1 MIILHGAYLEDGLFL
16 WAERA
21 AGASRRRANARY
33 AFDAGFDAVARAV
46 GGFVTDFSPAKR
58 RKQSLRAWLPTRG
71 THPLPSSTLIAE
83 PPPSRAAIRVS
94 PWAVEGLFLDTAEC
108 FDVLCAYA
116 DRSGS
121 IHGVLGGRDLGFW
134 VRALRLAGSLVA
146 RQRYLPGIVQRE
158 EAYHACWEP
167 VWLGD
172 DADRREELAAH
183 MPAVARALSPESSTA
198 APNTSPV
205 SALEGFVRAHVDRI
219 VRTHVDDAQ
228 AVVRATPAGAEAA
241 AQAGTIYER
250 WLAALRADESVISG
264 EPEDLEQLAGQVREW
279 RLPVDADATAP
290 FRLCFRLEEP
300 SLPKEEPRN
309 RRSRGRRNGK
319 ARRGREALQPGQRR
333 WYVRYLLQS
342 RDDASLLVPT
352 ADAWITRGR
361 KAAAL
366 SRMGADVHEAL
377 LASLAQAAGVC
388 PRIEESLRSRKPSG
402 YSLDARGA
410 HDFLSRT
417 APALEQAG
425 FGTLLPEWW
434 TGTSTRERLSVRAR
448 VRTLD
453 AEEEDEEPT
462 LDDLVQFDWEVC
474 LGGKVLS
481 GRDLEQLARLK
492 EPIQRVRGSWVET
505 GVDEI
510 HAALEFW
517 KNRKAGSVKAREV
530 VRMALGTADMSAGI
544 RFDGV
549 RATGWVEDLL
559 ERLEDKSAIAPIP
572 APPGFSG
579 ELRPYQKRGYAWLD
593 FLRAW
598 GLGACLADDMGLGKT
613 IQTLALVER
622 ERAEGEDRPV
632 LLVCPTSVLANWEH
646 EAARFTPSL
655 PVTSHHGAERAKG
668 YEFMQ
673 RAQAHGLVL
682 TSYALLH
689 RDVEDLST
697 VQWAGVV
704 LDEAQNIKNPD
715 TKQSQAVRSLVSDYR
730 MALTGTPVENHVGDL
745 WAIMD
750 FLNPGLLGTRE
761 QFKRS
766 FFVPIQA
773 YRERE
778 ASKRLQRITTPFIL
792 RRLKTDRSIISDLP
806 DKLEMKVFC
815 TLTKEQGSLYAS
827 VVKDAEKKIQD
838 AEGIERR
845 GVILATLTKLK
856 QVCNHPAHFLGDD
869 SDLEGRSGK
878 LARLTEML
886 EEVIEAGDRSLV
898 FTQFAEMGK
907 LLQSHIQEMLGREVL
922 FLHGGVPKRKRDDQ
936 VARFQSDEPGAPP
949 VFVLSLKAGGLGLNL
964 TRANHVFHFDRW
976 WNPAVENQATDRA
989 FRIGQESNVQ
999 VHKYVCAGT
1008 LEERIDEMIE
1018 RKRSIAEDIV
1028 GTGEA
1033 WITELGDEEL
1043 HDMLALRSDAVRD

>member
-1 MIILHGAYLEDGLFL
+1 MIILHGAYLEDRLFL
-16 WAERA
+16 WAEA
-21 AGASRRRANARY
+21 AAAAARRRANTRY
-33 AFDAGFDAVARAV
+33 AFDAGFDTVTRAV
-46 GGFVTDFSPAKR
+46 GSFVGDFLPVKQ
-58 RKQSLRAWLPTRG
+58 RKHSVRAWLPTRG
-71 THPLPSSTLIAE
+71 ARPLPSSALIGE
-83 PPPSRAAIRVS
+83 PPPSRAEVRIE
-94 PWAVEGLFLDTAEC
+94 PWVVEGLFLETDEC

-121 IHGVLGGRDLGFW
+121 IHGVLGGRDLAFW

-146 RQRYLPGIVQRE
+146 RQRYLPGIVQRDE
-158 EAYHACWEP
+158 EYHACWEP
-167 VWLGD
+167 VWLGG
-172 DADRREELAAH
+172 DADRLEELAAH
-183 MPAVARALSPESSTA
+183 MPAVARALSPKSSSD
-198 APNTSPV
+198 APSTPAVPV
-205 SALEGFVRAHVDRI
+205 LETFIRAHVDRI
-219 VRTHVDDAQ
+219 VRTHVDDSQ
-228 AVVRATPAGAEAA
+228 VVARATPAGREAA
-241 AQAGTIYER
+241 ARAGTVYDR
-250 WLAALRADESVISG
+250 WLAALRADESVIHGTS
-264 EPEDLEQLAGQVREW
+264 EDLGQLVDQVREW
-279 RLPVDADATAP
+279 RRPIDFDASAP

-300 SLPKEEPRN
+300 SLPKDEPSN
-309 RRSRGRRNGK
+309 RRSRGRRKGK
-319 ARRGREALQPGQRR
+319 GRRGREALQPGQKR

-366 SRMGADVHEAL
+366 SRMGTDVHEAL

-410 HDFLSRT
+410 HEFLSRT

-434 TGTSTRERLSVRAR
+434 TGASTRERLSVRAR
-448 VRTLD
+448 VRTPD
-453 AEEEDEEPT
+453 AGEGNGEPT
-462 LDDLVQFDWEVC
+462 LDDPVEFDWEVC

-517 KNRKAGSVKAREV
+517 KNRKAGSVKARESV
-530 VRMALGTADMSAGI
+530 QMALGTADRSAGI

-549 RATGWVEDLL
+549 RATGWVEELL
-559 ERLEDKSAIAPIP
+559 TRLEDKSAIESIP
-572 APPGFSG
+572 APRGFSG
-579 ELRPYQKRGYAWLD
+579 ELRRYQERGYAWLN
-593 FLRAW
+593 FLRQW

-632 LLVCPTSVLANWEH
+632 LLMCPTSVLANWER
-646 EAARFTPSL
+646 EAARFTPQL
-655 PVTSHHGAERAKG
+655 PVMSHHGAERAKG

-689 RDVEDLST
+689 RDVEDLSA

-715 TKQSQAVRSLVSDYR
+715 TKQSRAVRSLVSDYR
-730 MALTGTPVENHVGDL
+730 IALTGTPVENHVGDL

-761 QFKRS
+761 QFKNS

-778 ASKRLQRITTPFIL
+778 ASRRLQRITTPFIL

-806 DKLEMKVFC
+806 EKLEMKVFC
-815 TLTKEQGSLYAS
+815 TLTGEQGSLYAS
-827 VVKDAEKKIQD
+827 VVKEAEKKIRD

-845 GVILATLTKLK
+845 GVILATLLRLK
-856 QVCNHPAHFLGDD
+856 QVCNHPAHFLGDG
-869 SDLEGRSGK
+869 SDLEARSGK

-886 EEVIEAGDRSLV
+886 EEVLEAGDRSLV
-898 FTQFAEMGK
+898 FTQFAEMGR
-907 LLQSHIQEMLGREVL
+907 LLQSHLQEMLGQEVL
-922 FLHGGVPKRKRDDQ
+922 FLHGGVPKRKRDDLI
-936 VARFQSDEPGAPP
+936 ARFQSDASDAPP
-949 VFVLSLKAGGLGLNL
+949 TFVLSLKAGGLGLNL

-989 FRIGQESNVQ
+989 FRIGQQSNVQ

-1028 GTGEA
+1028 GTGET
-1033 WITELGDEEL
+1033 WITELSDEEL

>member
-1 MIILHGAYLEDGLFL
+1 MIILHGAYLEDRLFL
-16 WAERA
+16 WAEAA
-21 AGASRRRANARY
+21 AGAARRRANARY
-33 AFDAGFDAVARAV
+33 VFDAGFDTVAHAV
-46 GGFVTDFSPAKR
+46 GSFVADFLPATR
-58 RKQSLRAWLPTRG
+58 RKHSVRAWLPTRG
-71 THPLPSSTLIAE
+71 THPLPSSALIGE
-83 PPPSRAAIRVS
+83 VPPSGAELRIE
-94 PWAVEGLFLDTAEC
+94 PWVVEGLFLETDEC

-121 IHGVLGGRDLGFW
+121 IHGVLGGRDLAFW
-134 VRALRLAGSLVA
+134 VRALRLAGSMVA
-146 RQRYLPGIVQRE
+146 RQRYLPGIVQRGE
-158 EAYHACWEP
+158 EYHAYWEP

-172 DADRREELAAH
+172 DADRLEELAAH
-183 MPAVARALSPESSTA
+183 MPAVARALSPEASTA
-198 APNTSPV
+198 APSTPAASV
-205 SALEGFVRAHVDRI
+205 LETFIRAHVDRI
-219 VRTHVDDAQ
+219 VRAHVDDSQAVARAAPAGRE
-228 AVVRATPAGAEAA
+228 AVVR
-241 AQAGTIYER
+241 AGTIYER
-250 WLAALRADESVISG
+250 WLAALRVDESVIQGAS
-264 EPEDLEQLAGQVREW
+264 EDLEQLVAQVREW
-279 RLPVDADATAP
+279 RRPIDFDASAP

-300 SLPKEEPRN
+300 SLPKQEPRN

-366 SRMGADVHEAL
+366 SRMGTDVHEAL

-453 AEEEDEEPT
+453 AGAEDAQPT
-462 LDDLVQFDWEVC
+462 LDDLVQFDGEVC

-492 EPIQRVRGSWVET
+492 EPIQRIRGSWVET

-517 KNRKAGSVKAREV
+517 KNRKAGSVKAREIV
-530 VRMALGTADMSAGI
+530 QMALGTADMSAGI

-549 RATGWVEDLL
+549 RATGWVEELL
-559 ERLEDKSAIAPIP
+559 MRLEDKTAIGPIP
-572 APPGFSG
+572 APRGFTG
-579 ELRPYQKRGYAWLD
+579 ELRPYQERGYAWLN
-593 FLRAW
+593 FLRQW

-613 IQTLALVER
+613 IQTLVLVER

-646 EAARFTPSL
+646 EAARFTPAL
-655 PVTSHHGAERAKG
+655 PITSHHGAERAKG

-689 RDVEDLST
+689 RDVEDLSA

-715 TKQSQAVRSLVSDYR
+715 TKQSGAVRSLVSDYR
-730 MALTGTPVENHVGDL
+730 IALTGTPVENHVGDL

-761 QFKRS
+761 LFKRS

-778 ASKRLQRITTPFIL
+778 ASRRLQRVTTPFIL

-806 DKLEMKVFC
+806 EKLEMKVFC
-815 TLTKEQGSLYAS
+815 TLTREQGSLYAS
-827 VVKDAEKKIQD
+827 VVEEAEKKIRD

-845 GVILATLTKLK
+845 GVILATVRISRGAPASSRGSQRCSTKSSRPGIGAW
-856 QVCNHPAHFLGDD
+856 C
-869 SDLEGRSGK
+869 SRSSPRW
-878 LARLTEML
+878 ARCFNRTC
-886 EEVIEAGDRSLV
+886 
-898 FTQFAEMGK
+898 
-907 LLQSHIQEMLGREVL
+907 
-922 FLHGGVPKRKRDDQ
+922 KRCW
-936 VARFQSDEPGAPP
+936 VARCSFSTA
-949 VFVLSLKAGGLGLNL
+949 VFPSAS
-964 TRANHVFHFDRW
+964 
-976 WNPAVENQATDRA
+976 AT
-989 FRIGQESNVQ
+989 
-999 VHKYVCAGT
+999 T
-1008 LEERIDEMIE
+1008 
-1018 RKRSIAEDIV
+1018 
-1028 GTGEA
+1028 
-1033 WITELGDEEL
+1033 
-1043 HDMLALRSDAVRD
+1043 